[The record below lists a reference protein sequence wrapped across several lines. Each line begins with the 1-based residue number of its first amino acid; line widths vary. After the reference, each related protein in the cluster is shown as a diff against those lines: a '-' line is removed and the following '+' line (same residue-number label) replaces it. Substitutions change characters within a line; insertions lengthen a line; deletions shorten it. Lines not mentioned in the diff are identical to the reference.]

1 MGLLGESTEHV
12 GVSLLPNEEEELG
25 DLFDI
30 SSERV
35 LALDTG
41 LFSLFST
48 GQREN
53 ITRTLRMRIA
63 EVPASHDLRS

>member
-12 GVSLLPNEEEELG
+12 GVSLLPDEEEELG

-35 LALDTG
+35 LALD
-41 LFSLFST
+41 
-48 GQREN
+48 RV
-53 ITRTLRMRIA
+53 I
-63 EVPASHDLRS
+63 